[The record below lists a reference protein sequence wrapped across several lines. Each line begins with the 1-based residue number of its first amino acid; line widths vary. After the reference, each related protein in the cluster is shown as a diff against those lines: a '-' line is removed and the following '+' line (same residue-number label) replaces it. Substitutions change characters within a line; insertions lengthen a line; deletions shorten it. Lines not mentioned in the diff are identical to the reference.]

1 VRVPVIVIPSGEEGD
16 GFSLASCLSKVK
28 RKLPFAR
35 TSHSVAMT
43 AMLRFRM
50 FRKFWGGILGLI
62 TYFYGAA
69 AIGQIDRITG
79 KPFATRSQVLG
90 QHGMVCTSVPAAT
103 QVGLDILKR
112 GGSAADAAI
121 AANATLG
128 LMEPVSNGI
137 GGDLFA
143 IVYSAKE
150 NKLYGINGSGR
161 SPRGLSY
168 EQMKAELA
176 KLKRETI
183 PPTGM
188 LPISVPGT
196 VDAWFELH
204 KKFGKLKLGD
214 NLAPAIHYAEE
225 GFPVTELIAYYW
237 AFGPRI
243 YKGLPG
249 AFLQTYT
256 LDGKGQTPAE
266 GDIFKNPAL
275 GNTLRLIGQRGRDVF
290 YKGEIADKMDAFM
303 QANGGW
309 LRKVDF
315 EKHTS
320 TWVEPVSTNYRGYDV
335 FELPPNGQGGATLQ
349 ILNILEGFDLRAMG
363 RNSAETLHTM
373 IEAKKIAWAD
383 RAKFYAD
390 PDFAKIPLTGLLS
403 KSYAGER
410 RKLIDPK
417 HAAKTVPPGNPAEEG
432 RGSSLSRP
440 TEFQSAR
447 YEQTG
452 TRFAGAGEDARL
464 PGGDTIYMCTA
475 DDEGNMVSLIQSN
488 YRGMGSGIVV
498 PGLGFMFQDRGE
510 LFSME
515 AGHANVYAP
524 GKRPFHTII
533 PGFVMKDGKPWEAF
547 GVMGGGMQPQGHV
560 QVLTNQIDFGLGL
573 QEGGDASRWQHE
585 GDSEPTDE
593 KMTNGGYVEV
603 ESGIPYETVRELKK
617 RGHDVRVDVGG
628 YGGYQAI
635 KVEMHDGQRVY
646 AGASESRKDGQ
657 AAGY

>member
-1 VRVPVIVIPSGEEGD
+1 MWLVRWIKP
-16 GFSLASCLSKVK
+16 LS
-28 RKLPFAR
+28 FALL
-35 TSHSVAMT
+35 TLLVG
-43 AMLRFRM
+43 LR
-50 FRKFWGGILGLI
+50 LD
-62 TYFYGAA
+62 A
-69 AIGQIDRITG
+69 QIDRITG
-79 KPFATRSQVLG
+79 KNFATRSEVLAR
-90 QHGMVCTSVPAAT
+90 HGMVCTSVPAAT
-103 QVGLDILKR
+103 EVGIDILKR
-112 GGSAADAAI
+112 GGSAVDAAI

-161 SPRGLSY
+161 SPAGLSY

-176 KLKRETI
+176 KLHRETI
-183 PPTGM
+183 PPIGM

-196 VDAWFELH
+196 VDAWAELH
-204 KKFGKLKLGD
+204 EKFGKLKLSD
-214 NLAPAIHYAEE
+214 DLAPAILYAEE

-237 AFGPRI
+237 AFGPRL

-249 AFLQTYT
+249 AFLETYT
-256 LDGKGQTPAE
+256 LDRKGRTPAK
-266 GDIFKNPAL
+266 GDIFKNPDLAK
-275 GNTLRLIGQRGRDVF
+275 TLRLIGERGRDVF
-290 YKGEIADKMDAFM
+290 YNGEIADKIDAFM
-303 QANGGW
+303 QANGGF
-309 LRKVDF
+309 LRKTDF

-335 FELPPNGQGGATLQ
+335 FELPPNGQGIAALQ
-349 ILNILEGFDLRAMG
+349 MLNILEGFDLRATG
-363 RNSAETLHTM
+363 RNSPETLHAM

-390 PDFAKIPLTGLLS
+390 PDFAKIPLAGLLS
-403 KSYAGER
+403 KKYAAER
-410 RKLIDPK
+410 RKLIDPN
-417 HAAKTVPPGNPAEEG
+417 HAAKQVEAGNLIG
-432 RGSSLSRP
+432 REASGFTRP
-440 TEFQSAR
+440 TGLRPVEGKQAR
-447 YEQTG
+447 SLL
-452 TRFAGAGEDARL
+452 AGMSVDAHL
-464 PGGDTIYMCTA
+464 PKGDTIYMCTA

-510 LFSME
+510 LFSMDPS
-515 AGHANVYAP
+515 HANVYAP

-560 QVLTNQIDFGLGL
+560 QVLTNQIDFGLNV
-573 QEGGDASRWQHE
+573 QEAGDASRWQHE
-585 GDSEPTDE
+585 GDNEPTGE
-593 KMTNGGYVEV
+593 KMTGSGGYVEA
-603 ESGIPYETVRELKK
+603 ESGIPYETVRELRKK
-617 RGHDVRVDVGG
+617 GHDMRFDVGG

-646 AGASESRKDGQ
+646 VGASESRKDGM

>member
-1 VRVPVIVIPSGEEGD
+1 
-16 GFSLASCLSKVK
+16 
-28 RKLPFAR
+28 
-35 TSHSVAMT
+35 MT

-50 FRKFWGGILGLI
+50 FRKFCVTISALI
-62 TYFYGAA
+62 TFFYGPT

-79 KPFATRSQVLG
+79 KAFATRSQVLG
-90 QHGMVCTSVPAAT
+90 RHGMVCTSVPAAT
-103 QVGLDILKR
+103 QVGIDILKR
-112 GGSAADAAI
+112 GGSAVDAAI

-161 SPRGLSY
+161 SPLGLTY
-168 EQMKAELA
+168 EEMKAQLA

-188 LPISVPGT
+188 LPISIPGT
-196 VDAWFELH
+196 VDAWAELH
-204 KKFGKLKLGD
+204 KKFGKLKLSD
-214 NLAPAIHYAEE
+214 DLAPAIHYAEE

-249 AFLQTYT
+249 AFLETYT
-256 LDGKGQTPAE
+256 LDGKGRTPGE
-266 GDIFKNPAL
+266 GDVFKNPAL
-275 GNTLRLIGQRGRDVF
+275 ANTLRLIGERGRDVF
-290 YKGEIADKMDAFM
+290 YKGEIADKIDAFM
-303 QANGGW
+303 QANSGW

-315 EKHTS
+315 EKHAS
-320 TWVEPVSTNYRGYDV
+320 TWVEPVSVNYRGHDV
-335 FELPPNGQGGATLQ
+335 FELPPNGQGIATLE
-349 ILNILEGFDLRAMG
+349 ILNILEGFDLRGMG
-363 RNSAETLHTM
+363 RNSPETLHTM

-403 KSYAGER
+403 KSYAAER
-410 RKLIDPK
+410 RKLIDPN
-417 HAAKTVPPGNPAEEG
+417 HAAKAVAPGNPPLLDGA
-432 RGSSLSRP
+432 SSSRP
-440 TEFQSAR
+440 TGVESAR
-447 YEQTG
+447 YEQAGTG
-452 TRFAGAGEDARL
+452 ENARP

-475 DDEGNMVSLIQSN
+475 DEEGNMVSLIQSN

-510 LFSME
+510 LFSMQPD
-515 AGHANVYAP
+515 HANVYAP

-560 QVLTNQIDFGLGL
+560 QVLTNQIDFALGL
-573 QEGGDASRWQHE
+573 QEAGDASRWQHE
-585 GDSEPTDE
+585 GDNEPTDE
-593 KMTNGGYVEV
+593 KMTNGGYVEL

-635 KVEMHDGQRVY
+635 KVELHDGQRVY